1 MERLKFDNQGK
12 LMAIDGKSYES
23 YKGGDGGNDGD
34 YENKW
39 ENEGRRFR
47 SAGKLRT
54 SQELEFLKDD
64 NNSKDKINFENI
76 TDSKFWSL
84 YENDKLL
91 FPLKF
96 SNGKTQEDVVKEI
109 HDLIKNGKKIIFL
122 HGACGTG
129 KSAIALN
136 LARVLG
142 RTSVVVPVKALQTQ
156 YEKDYTDGKYLMKNG
171 KKMKIAMLTG
181 RENHDSIIK
190 PGASCADPFLPDT
203 IKITDKNYELI
214 EEYYR
219 DNPLIRNKQ
228 MPAIDRLRRIAIAPA
243 NPYWSPIISSDYEP
257 ESLVDSKKYE
267 YPGCDGK
274 KYIFYHRKEGCSYYD
289 QYLAYKRADVII
301 FNAAKYNSELALG
314 RKPLTEID
322 IIDEADVYLDNFFEQ
337 SEINLSWLSNSLK
350 NLNVESFKAAESI
363 DKIRELIE
371 LEEKNKRALGID
383 EGAINK
389 IDETQIQKIL
399 RILYNDLELQSEI
412 LLDEMNYSN
421 SALEAALEFGEI
433 MDDVY
438 VNFRREEDNL
448 FVKIIST
455 NLSYKF
461 KDLLSKTKA
470 LVFMSGTLHSSEVLK
485 HIFQIKDYEVVEAET
500 LNPGTMEIVR
510 TGKEFD
516 CKYSNLIS
524 KKHTREDYLTALKA
538 CIEKAEIPSLIHV
551 QAYQDLPNFE
561 ERADLGLQE
570 LVPREELLDEQREDK
585 FGLRINR
592 FKKGEIKRL
601 FSTKCS
607 RGVDFPGEMCK
618 SVVFTK
624 YPNPNVKDIFWKV
637 IQKTHPSYYWEF
649 YRDKA
654 HREFLQRLF
663 RAIRSKDDHI
673 FVLSP
678 DIRVLQE
685 VQKMQNGGSYKV

>member
-1 MERLKFDNQGK
+1 MRKMERLKFDNQGK

-23 YKGGDGGNDGD
+23 YTGQEGEERGNNYGEDRG
-34 YENKW
+34 EQ
-39 ENEGRRFR
+39 R
-47 SAGKLRT
+47 SRSFVKLRT
-54 SQELEFLKDD
+54 SQELDFLKED
-64 NNSKDKINFENI
+64 KDEGKKAENI
-76 TDSKFWSL
+76 FDNKFWSL
-84 YENDKLL
+84 YSGENILP
-91 FPLKF
+91 PLKF
-96 SNGKTQEDVVKEI
+96 SNGKTQEDVVREI

-136 LARVLG
+136 LARVFG
-142 RTSVVVPVKALQTQ
+142 RTSVVVPVKTLQTQ
-156 YEKDYTDGKYLMKNG
+156 YEKDYTDGKYLIKNG

-181 RENHDSIIK
+181 RENHDSLIK
-190 PGASCADPFLPDT
+190 SGASCADPFLPDT
-203 IKITDKNYELI
+203 IKLTEKNYNQI
-214 EEYYR
+214 VEYYKE
-219 DNPLIRNKQ
+219 NPLIKNKEI
-228 MPAIDRLRRIAIAPA
+228 PNIEKIRRIAIAPA
-243 NPYWSPIISSDYEP
+243 NPYWSPIISSDYAP
-257 ESLVDSKKYE
+257 ESLIDAKKYE

-301 FNAAKYNSELALG
+301 FNSAKYNSELSLG

-322 IIDEADVYLDNFFEQ
+322 VIDEADVYLDNFFEQ
-337 SEINLSWLSNSLK
+337 NELNLTWLSNSLK

-363 DKIRELIE
+363 DKIRDLIE

-383 EGAINK
+383 EAKIFK
-389 IDETQIQKIL
+389 IDETQIHKIL
-399 RILYNDLELQSEI
+399 QAINADTELQSEI
-412 LLDEMNYSN
+412 ALDEMNYAN
-421 SALEAALEFGEI
+421 KILEIAHDFSDSLAE
-433 MDDVY
+433 VY
-438 VNFRREEDNL
+438 VNFRREDDSL
-448 FVKIIST
+448 FVKIVST

-516 CKYSNLIS
+516 CKYINFSSGNYS
-524 KKHTREDYLTALKA
+524 RGDYLSALKDCVA
-538 CIEKAEIPSLIHV
+538 KAETPTLIHV

-561 ERADLGLQE
+561 ERADMNLTE
-570 LVPREELLDEQREDK
+570 LMPREELLDEQREDK
-585 FGLRINR
+585 FGLRIAK
-592 FKKGEIKRL
+592 FKRGEMNRL

-607 RGVDFPGEMCK
+607 RGVDFPGDICK
-618 SVVFTK
+618 SMVFTK

-637 IQKTHPSYYWEF
+637 IEKTHPSYYWEF

-654 HREFLQRLF
+654 KREFLQRLF
-663 RAIRSKDDHI
+663 RAIRSKDDHV

-685 VQKMQNGGSYKV
+685 VQKMQKGS